1 MEPDYSLILETLA
14 EAVVAADRSG
24 RILYA
29 NRAAEELLGWPP
41 GGLRGLPLT
50 AIIPPHLRTRHSAGF
65 NRYRTSWVPR
75 IIGKNIR
82 VAARRKNG
90 SELRVELTVSAFRGR
105 GGEELYTASLRDLRG
120 RVEAERGPETT
131 WQRALEEALPLFSE
145 TPPADERE
153 LAQRFSASLEH
164 RFEAELAQFW
174 TASPGAGSLQ
184 FLAQNPAASRPTVR
198 EIELTDEA
206 SPLAAVA
213 RSGVAAIHN
222 PAAAAAPPG
231 VAAYAHFPL
240 VHAGLLLGVLVYRS
254 ATAFSETS
262 LRVLRQFALLAAGA
276 LHAARC
282 RQAEE
287 ERDLLRR
294 RLAAVAQV
302 IEAGATGP
310 SLEQM
315 LEHALELALEL
326 TGLDEGMV
334 ALREATTSR
343 LVIRA
348 SLGTRHSQSGSEI
361 PLGED
366 VPYQVL
372 GSGQP
377 VCIPDYQ
384 EFPTG
389 SSALRQRGV
398 RAVLG
403 IPLRLGPRV
412 LGVFQV
418 ASRKKA
424 RPLTEADRATVEALA
439 VAVGPFLMPPNSWP

>member
-105 GGEELYTASLRDLRG
+105 GGEELYAASLRDLRG

-145 TPPADERE
+145 APPADDRER
-153 LAQRFSASLEH
+153 AQRLAAALEH

-174 TASPGAGSLQ
+174 TFSPGGESLQ
-184 FLAQNPAASRPTVR
+184 FLAQNPAAPRPTLR
-198 EIELTDEA
+198 EIELTDAA
-206 SPLAAVA
+206 SPLAETA

-222 PAAAAAPPG
+222 PAAADAGSGA
-231 VAAYAHFPL
+231 AAYAHFPL
-240 VHAGLLLGVLVYRS
+240 LHAGLLLGVLVYRS
-254 ATAFSETS
+254 TTAFSETS

-282 RQAEE
+282 RRAEE
-287 ERDLLRR
+287 ERDLQSR
-294 RLAAVAQV
+294 RLSAVAQV
-302 IEAGATGP
+302 IEAGVTGHLP
-310 SLEQM
+310 DRVLER
-315 LEHALELALEL
+315 ALELALEL
-326 TGLDEGMV
+326 TGLDEGSV
-334 ALREATTSR
+334 VLRDTATSQ
-343 LVIRA
+343 LVVRA
-348 SLGTRHSQSGSEI
+348 SLGTRHSQNGSEI
-361 PLGED
+361 PPGDD
-366 VPYQVL
+366 VPHQVL
-372 GSGQP
+372 SAGQP

-384 EFPTG
+384 EFPAG

-403 IPLRLGPRV
+403 VPLRQGAQV

-424 RPLTEADRATVEALA
+424 RTLTEVDRATLEALA
-439 VAVGPFLMPPNSWP
+439 LALAPFIRPTK